1 MNIESAYSWTNPLRD
16 SSGYLPFALLV
27 FYAPNSGSKSS
38 ALFRQTGG
46 NGGRKHTSFG

>member
-16 SSGYLPFALLV
+16 SSGYLPFVLLV

-38 ALFRQTGG
+38 ALFRHVGST
-46 NGGRKHTSFG
+46 